1 MQFNVLLLQPLS
13 TRDQTVTL
21 SSGPI
26 SLDTEMLIP
35 ADAEPQD
42 QECIAVISVISKTQA
57 KVIRG
62 ARSTIA
68 RSWAA
73 GTPITVSS
81 DSFMYERSKEEATEP
96 EAETI
101 RPPRRQQLDIGL
113 TAKQHMCPT
122 CGRLLEPAS

>member
-42 QECIAVISVISKTQA
+42 QECIAVISVLSKTQA

-81 DSFMYERSKEEATEP
+81 DSFMYE
-96 EAETI
+96 
-101 RPPRRQQLDIGL
+101 
-113 TAKQHMCPT
+113 QHMCPT